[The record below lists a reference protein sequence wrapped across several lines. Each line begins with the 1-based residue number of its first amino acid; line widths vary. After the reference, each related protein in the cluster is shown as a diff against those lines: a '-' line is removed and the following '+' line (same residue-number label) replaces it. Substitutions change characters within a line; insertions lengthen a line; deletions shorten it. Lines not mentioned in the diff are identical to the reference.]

1 MSNSIEDNVKAMIP
15 RMAAE
20 IALKIKEQ
28 TLENIKYT
36 TAKAIADEVSKY
48 IADEVM
54 PLVKSE
60 LAAQQD
66 EIKAAIVAASRGVAE
81 ALATTLVE
89 KATEKLASYE
99 GDKILERVF
108 GPLFRGY

>member
-1 MSNSIEDNVKAMIP
+1 MTSIEDNVKAMIP
-15 RMAAE
+15 RMAQE
-20 IALKIKEQ
+20 IAEKIREE
-28 TLENIKYT
+28 TLANIRHT
-36 TAKAIADEVSKY
+36 TAQAIAAEVVKY
-48 IADEVM
+48 VHEEVM

-66 EIKAAIVAASRGVAE
+66 EIKAAIVAASRGVAD
-81 ALATTLVE
+81 ALAEQLVR

-108 GPLFRGY
+108 APLFRGY